1 MKKVVLII
9 QARMGSSRLPGKSMM
24 DLAGKPLIY
33 RVMDRISQI
42 KNANKIVLAIP
53 NSSENDILV
62 EQASKLKIDVYRGS
76 ENDLLD
82 RYYQAARKYDAD
94 IVGRIPADN
103 PLSEPQEID
112 KIISHHRKLSRPS
125 FSSNLAQ
132 VNESGYPDGI
142 GAEMFDFSLLES
154 AWKEENDKNKREH
167 VHLNFYDYN
176 SDKAVNSSICP
187 VTTINC
193 PKEIKRP
200 DLVLDV
206 NTKEQFDFISDIYK
220 YFSNTSSFFGIRDI
234 IDWYDNIYQRK
245 KYE

>member
-33 RVMDRISQI
+33 RVLNRITRI
-42 KNANKIVLAIP
+42 KNADKIVLAIP
-53 NSSENDILV
+53 KGADNDILV
-62 EQASKLKIDVYRGS
+62 DQASKLKIDVYRGS

-82 RYYQAARKYDAD
+82 RYYKAARKYNAD

-103 PLSEPQEID
+103 PLSEPIEID
-112 KIISHHRKLSRPS
+112 KIISHHRGLKRPS

-132 VNESGYPDGI
+132 VNGSGYPDGI

-154 AWKEENDKNKREH
+154 AWKKEIDKNKREH
-167 VHLNFYDYN
+167 VHLNFYDYD
-176 SDKAVNSSICP
+176 SDKAVNSSVCP
-187 VTTINC
+187 VSTLNC
-193 PKEIKRP
+193 PEDIKRP

-206 NTKEQFDFISDIYK
+206 NTKEQFEFISEIYN
-220 YFSNTSSFFGIRDI
+220 YFSNSRSFFGIRDI
-234 IDWYDNIYQRK
+234 ISWYDNIYQRK